1 MRPRG
6 RFVIGTQEP
15 KNFCSAT
22 LRLFQGHW
30 PKIIKV
36 FLLLFVHKKKFFLF
50 LLLCKI
56 IFSFVRLGSYQKRSK
71 KTSLK
76 LARLCH
82 TIIAT
87 RGASTVPHGREA
99 EQKFFGSFFQKR
111 TSSFLCN
118 AQMTWIGD
126 LHEV

>member
-1 MRPRG
+1 MRPIG

-15 KNFCSAT
+15 KNFCSASRGCSKAT
-22 LRLFQGHW
+22 GQ
-30 PKIIKV
+30 K
-36 FLLLFVHKKKFFLF
+36 LLNH
-50 LLLCKI
+50 
-56 IFSFVRLGSYQKRSK
+56 
-71 KTSLK
+71 
-76 LARLCH
+76 
-82 TIIAT
+82 
-87 RGASTVPHGREA
+87 GASTVPHGREA